1 MPYIPSNFLLVAA
14 IPSSMEPPPS
24 VLEPA
29 TVERMPVE
37 AEAVR
42 YFALLSLQATK
53 SVAAKTSHSN
63 SNSNSNS
70 EQRRLVRR
78 FIPLEELSAVS

>member
-1 MPYIPSNFLLVAA
+1 MPNRPGIPF
-14 IPSSMEPPPS
+14 SMEPPPS

-29 TVERMPVE
+29 TVVRMPVE

-42 YFALLSLQATK
+42 YFELLSLQATK
-53 SVAAKTSHSN
+53 SVAAKTPH
-63 SNSNSNS
+63 SNS